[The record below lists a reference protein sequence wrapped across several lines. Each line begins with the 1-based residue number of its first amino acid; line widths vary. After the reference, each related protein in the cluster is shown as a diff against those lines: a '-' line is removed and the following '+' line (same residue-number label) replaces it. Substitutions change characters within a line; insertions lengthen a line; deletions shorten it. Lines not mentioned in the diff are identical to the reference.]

1 MTDSSG
7 MKLPLAT
14 VLLSAAVMGG
24 CGGSTTAGRYV
35 MRVDRAYDRGSQS
48 ELPSDD
54 LPPES
59 YHPMPPSDRWDV
71 TIDGSRVVLVPIG
84 QEHPGGVKRLE
95 GKETSSAGGERR
107 FEIREGAFAGG
118 LFVMRGD
125 EAELTMFG
133 SGVPIVS
140 SERGKLVS
148 R

>member
-1 MTDSSG
+1 
-7 MKLPLAT
+7 MKLPLTT

-24 CGGSTTAGRYV
+24 CGGPTTAGRYV
-35 MRVDRAYDRGSQS
+35 MRVDRTFDRSSQP
-48 ELPSDD
+48 ELPSDE

-59 YHPMPPSDRWDV
+59 YRPTPPSDRWDV
-71 TIDGSRVVLVPIG
+71 TIEGSRVVLEPIG
-84 QEHPGGVKRLE
+84 QARPGASRLE
-95 GKETSSAGGERR
+95 GKETSSGGGERR
-107 FEIREGAFAGG
+107 FTIEHGSFAGG

-133 SGVPIVS
+133 SGVPVVS